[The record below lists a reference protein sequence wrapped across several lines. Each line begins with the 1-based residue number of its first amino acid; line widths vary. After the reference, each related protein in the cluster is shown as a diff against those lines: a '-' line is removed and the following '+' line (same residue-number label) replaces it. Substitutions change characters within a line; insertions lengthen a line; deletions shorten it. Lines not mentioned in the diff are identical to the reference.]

1 MEHNYREALEVHR
14 INMKH
19 LKSLNVNLVQNYS
32 VFINKIKVRRLIQT
46 IEHESIITEDEYN
59 LIKQI
64 QTLKDHYKIKY
75 SEWLKLKE
83 TIQYCKYM
91 LDESQK
97 RLIQVEFESWYQ
109 QCFMESLN
117 QNDPELHNNQLNSK
131 TLNNTINKNNKVTVC
146 NIKQN
151 TDENDYLM
159 QFKQAQEN
167 YFSNRTDLLS
177 YQRAKDMVTYKEV
190 FGSKRHKLYFLFT
203 SVDD

>member
-1 MEHNYREALEVHR
+1 
-14 INMKH
+14 
-19 LKSLNVNLVQNYS
+19 
-32 VFINKIKVRRLIQT
+32 
-46 IEHESIITEDEYN
+46 
-59 LIKQI
+59 
-64 QTLKDHYKIKY
+64 
-75 SEWLKLKE
+75 
-83 TIQYCKYM
+83 M

-97 RLIQVEFESWYQ
+97 RLIQEFESWYQ

-177 YQRAKDMVTYKEV
+177 YQRAKDMVTYKQV
-190 FGSKRHKLYFLFT
+190 YQRKQQNLKKFHRTLKFGSIIMPNELNNSLFEEQKCNT
-203 SVDD
+203 TDIPA